1 MSCPSNTKAKAGTT
15 TLTLAALA
23 LSCGLSGCSDIY
35 FDRRETVVPYA
46 GDAKAINQVTMMV
59 DPWPPYSANRNIAF
73 NGERMQGAVERY
85 RTHNVIR
92 PMSPLT
98 SDSGSQPQPPPD
110 LTTEYVKNASQA
122 RTGAPAQQGPAPS
135 PWASN
140 PPPRQ
145 QSQTQTQ
152 Q

>member
-1 MSCPSNTKAKAGTT
+1 MSCPSNIKATKPV
-15 TLTLAALA
+15 LTALA
-23 LSCGLSGCSDIY
+23 VSCALSGCSDIY

-92 PMSPLT
+92 PLNPLT
-98 SDSGSQPQPPPD
+98 SDSGTQPQPPPE
-110 LTTEYVKNASQA
+110 LTTEYVKGVPQA
-122 RTGAPAQQGPAPS
+122 RGSAQPQQQGQAPS
-135 PWASN
+135 PWAG
-140 PPPRQ
+140 Q
-145 QSQTQTQ
+145 QRPQNQQNQTQTQ